1 MPPPAV
7 FLWVSATRYTMAI
20 RRRAGHHA
28 HVISFDPQ
36 ATPAERFALVLELH
50 EFAVEQMRANLRRRM
65 PSATAEQIQAK
76 LAEWS
81 MHRPGA
87 EDGDGVGRRVDPRER
102 FG

>member
-1 MPPPAV
+1 ME
-7 FLWVSATRYTMAI
+7 I
-20 RRRAGHHA
+20 RRHASHHGDMSA
-28 HVISFDPQ
+28 FDPK

-50 EFAVEQMRANLRRRM
+50 ELAVEQMRANLSRRM
-65 PSATAEQIQAK
+65 PGATAEQLATK